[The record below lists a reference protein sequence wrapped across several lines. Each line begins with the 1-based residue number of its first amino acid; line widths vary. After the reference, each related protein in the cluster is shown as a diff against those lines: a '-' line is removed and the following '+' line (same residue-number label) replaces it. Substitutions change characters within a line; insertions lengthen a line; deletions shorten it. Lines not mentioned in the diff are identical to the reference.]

1 MIEDHFLYKGV
12 KVSQVKGC
20 YEYFERLLPKFDTV
34 IELGTYHGG
43 LTLILSDIIE
53 DIGLTTK
60 LITVDNQ
67 IYRED
72 VIDRLKKSKVTF
84 LLLDLYSQL
93 TEIIKY
99 IEGRTLVLCDANKA
113 VKFNKIAHYLSP
125 GDYIGVHDYAENEM
139 YWNKISK
146 DTWSYWLCNINDLEL
161 EENSLYK
168 AKEYEEFADIVW
180 GLFQKK

>member
-1 MIEDHFLYKGV
+1 M
-12 KVSQVKGC
+12 
-20 YEYFERLLPKFDTV
+20 PKFDTV

-67 IYRED
+67 IYRDD
-72 VIDRLKKSKVTF
+72 VIQRLQKSKVTF
-84 LLLDLYSQL
+84 LLLDLNNDLDQ
-93 TEIIKY
+93 IVKY
-99 IEGRTLVLCDANKA
+99 ISGRTLVLCDANKA
-113 VKFNKIAHYLSP
+113 NEFNIIAKYLSP
-125 GDYIGVHDYAENEM
+125 SDYIGVHDYAEDEKS
-139 YWNKISK
+139 WDKLSK
-146 DTWSYWLCNINDLEL
+146 DTWGYWLCNINDLEL

-168 AKEYEEFADIVW
+168 AKEYDEFTDIVW